1 MEAPFIIG
9 EWVIEPQLN
18 QVTGPRGRVTV
29 EPVYCLGLCACG
41 PAAMVDGAVRGR
53 VQAETLVAEVAE

>member
-1 MEAPFIIG
+1 
-9 EWVIEPQLN
+9 
-18 QVTGPRGRVTV
+18 VTV

-53 VQAETLVAEVAE
+53 VKAEALVAEVAE